1 MFRLILLASIVAVP
15 LTAQLAVHAETL
27 HTMAGEPIAN
37 AVVLIGDDGTITA
50 VGPASEVSVPSGV
63 QTLEAAVVTPGLID
77 GRSTIG
83 LSGYLNQNHD
93 QDQLERSAPIQP
105 ELRAIDAYN
114 PHEPLIEWAR
124 SFGVTTLHTGH
135 APGAIISGQT
145 MIVKT
150 RGNTIEEALVSPL
163 AMIAATLS
171 DSARGR
177 NNKSPG
183 TRAKMAAML
192 RESLLE
198 ARHYAAK
205 AAEAEPGKEPKRDL
219 RLEALGK
226 VLSGEI
232 PLLVTAHRSHDI
244 LTALRIA
251 EEFQIQ
257 LVLDGAAEAYEV
269 LDQIRASGF
278 PVLLHP
284 TMARSGGER
293 EYLSMETAQ
302 HVRNAGVLFALQSGF
317 EPYVP
322 KSRLVLF
329 EASIAAANG
338 LSFQQALATVTIDAA
353 RILGIDDR
361 VGSIEV
367 GKDGDL
373 ALYDGDPFEYTTHA
387 VGAVIEGDIVS
398 RETR

>member
-1 MFRLILLASIVAVP
+1 MFRFVLLASITLTP
-15 LTAQLAVHAETL
+15 LSAQLAVRAETL
-27 HTMAGEPIAN
+27 HTMAGPPITD
-37 AVVLIGDDGTITA
+37 AVVFIGADGKIA
-50 VGPASEVSVPSGV
+50 SVGPASQVSIPEGV
-63 QTLEAAVVTPGLID
+63 ETLRAVVVTPGLID

-83 LSGYLNQNHD
+83 LSGYLNQSQD

-114 PHEPLIEWAR
+114 PREALIEWAR
-124 SFGVTTLHTGH
+124 GFGVTTLHTGH
-135 APGAIISGQT
+135 APGALVSGQT
-145 MIVKT
+145 IIVKT

-171 DSARGR
+171 DSARGAD
-177 NNKSPG
+177 NKSPG

-192 RESLLE
+192 RESLIE
-198 ARHYAAK
+198 AQRYVDKVATAG
-205 AAEAEPGKEPKRDL
+205 PGKKPARDL
-219 RLEALGK
+219 GLEALGK
-226 VLSGEI
+226 VLAGEI

-251 EEFQIQ
+251 REFKIK

-278 PVLLHP
+278 PVLVHP
-284 TMARSGGER
+284 TMARAGGPTEN
-293 EYLSMETAQ
+293 LSMETAL
-302 HVRNAGVLFALQSGF
+302 RLKDAEISFALQSGF
-317 EPYVP
+317 ERYVP

-329 EASIAAANG
+329 EAGVAAANG
-338 LSFQQALATVTIDAA
+338 LAFDDALATVTIDAA

-361 VGSIEV
+361 VGSLEV

-373 ALYDGDPFEYTTHA
+373 ALYDGDPFEYATHA
-387 VGAVIEGDIVS
+387 VGTVIEGEIVS
-398 RETR
+398 REIR